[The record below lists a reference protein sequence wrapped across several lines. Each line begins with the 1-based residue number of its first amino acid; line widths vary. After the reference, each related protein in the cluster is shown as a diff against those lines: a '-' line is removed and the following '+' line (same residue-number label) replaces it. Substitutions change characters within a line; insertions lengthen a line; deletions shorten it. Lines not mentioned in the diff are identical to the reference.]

1 MIEPD
6 RGALGV
12 ELEHAL
18 VHAET
23 LLAAVDQATWR
34 LNVLRAWQLVFLLA
48 GAAVTGGLVDAGG
61 LAAAVAAVSVAAA
74 SGGGVGVLFLATT
87 RMRGTRDR
95 DAMVMVSLS
104 RTARDLLPVV
114 AQDEQWSEL
123 RLATTRARI
132 ARFPIS
138 ERSR

>member
-1 MIEPD
+1 MSKPD
-6 RGALGV
+6 RRALGV

-48 GAAVTGGLVDAGG
+48 GSAVAGALVQAGG
-61 LAAAVAAVSVAAA
+61 MVAISVAAFVMVSSA
-74 SGGGVGVLFLATT
+74 GGVGVLFLATP
-87 RMRGTRDR
+87 RMIRARDR
-95 DAMVMVSLS
+95 DIAVMVSLS
-104 RTARDLLPVV
+104 RTARDLLPAV